1 MQKTIL
7 INGATDG
14 IGLETSKA
22 LVGLGHKLLL
32 HGRNPA
38 KLEAVSKAFFSLT
51 AGADTGYYAA
61 DFSDMAEVEA
71 LAKAVAEKYEALDVP
86 INNAGVYRSAELVTQ
101 DGLDIRFAVDTI
113 ALYLLTKRLL
123 PLIESSGRVINLS
136 SAEKIGNR
144 YVLRRKSIPALAG
157 GQQPADTDNPGL
169 YP

>member
-38 KLEAVSKAFFSLT
+38 KLEAVSKAFSSLT

-61 DFSDMAEVEA
+61 DFSDMAKVEA